1 MGNRVFLRW
10 FGSTNHKDIGS
21 LYLLTRLSFRITGSS
36 LSRMLRMELTGLGT
50 SRMDGHAFNVV
61 VTRHGIIMIFFFVM
75 PMLIRR
81 FRNWLIPFM
90 MGVPDMAWP
99 RLNNFSFWMLLPASM
114 CLAWGL
120 LQGRVGS
127 RWTIYPP
134 LSALETPMDAMIF
147 SLHLARISSILRAI
161 NFLTTLPVLAAGIT
175 MILFD
180 RHFNTSFFNV
190 AGGRDPILFQH
201 LFWFFGHP
209 EVYVLI
215 LPGFRMLSQ
224 VMVWH
229 ARMEMYFRYY
239 RMVWSILSIRFL
251 RFIVWAHHM
260 FSIGMDT
267 DSKCYFAAATIVI
280 GIPTRVKIFSWIRH
294 FCTGAVELTV
304 TVIWAILFI
313 WLFTVRG
320 VTGLVLS
327 AASIDLLLHDTYY
340 VVGHFHYVLSMRAVF
355 SLIMRWYFWV
365 YVFTGLRVSE
375 FFSWVFLVGFFIS
388 VNVTFLPMHTLRL
401 DGMPRR
407 YITYAGFMSNY
418 NRFCSFRALSSI
430 IFLFIGLAALNPSMS
445 AHFAFTMLALNTD
458 PSFMFGFPSK
468 AHIHMEAPVC
478 AFTTRFHVFG
488 K

>member
-1 MGNRVFLRW
+1 
-10 FGSTNHKDIGS
+10 
-21 LYLLTRLSFRITGSS
+21 
-36 LSRMLRMELTGLGT
+36 
-50 SRMDGHAFNVV
+50 
-61 VTRHGIIMIFFFVM
+61 
-75 PMLIRR
+75 
-81 FRNWLIPFM
+81 
-90 MGVPDMAWP
+90 MAWP

-127 RWTIYPP
+127 
-134 LSALETPMDAMIF
+134 
-147 SLHLARISSILRAI
+147 ILRAI
-161 NFLTTLPVLAAGIT
+161 NFLTTILMNGPKRFSMYNLYLYLYCMIVTVFMLLTTLPVLAAGIT

-215 LPGFRMLSQ
+215 LPRFRMLSQ

-239 RMVWSILSIRFL
+239 RMVWSILSIGFL

-260 FSIGMDT
+260 FSIRMET

-280 GIPTRVKIFSWIRH
+280 GIPTGVKIFSWIRH
-294 FCTGAVELTV
+294 FCTRAVELTV

-313 WLFTVRG
+313 WLFTVRR

-340 VVGHFHYVLSMRAVF
+340 A
-355 SLIMRWYFWV
+355 
-365 YVFTGLRVSE
+365 
-375 FFSWVFLVGFFIS
+375 
-388 VNVTFLPMHTLRL
+388 
-401 DGMPRR
+401 
-407 YITYAGFMSNY
+407 
-418 NRFCSFRALSSI
+418 
-430 IFLFIGLAALNPSMS
+430 
-445 AHFAFTMLALNTD
+445 
-458 PSFMFGFPSK
+458 
-468 AHIHMEAPVC
+468 
-478 AFTTRFHVFG
+478 
-488 K
+488 

>member
-1 MGNRVFLRW
+1 
-10 FGSTNHKDIGS
+10 
-21 LYLLTRLSFRITGSS
+21 
-36 LSRMLRMELTGLGT
+36 MLRMELTGLGT
-50 SRMDGHAFNVV
+50 SGMDGHAYNVV
-61 VTRHGIIMIFFFVM
+61 VTGHGIIMIFFFVM
-75 PMLIRR
+75 PMLIGR

-161 NFLTTLPVLAAGIT
+161 NFLTTILMNGPKGFSMYNLYLYLYCMAVTVFMLLTTLPVLAAGIT

-190 AGGRDPILFQH
+190 AGGGDPILFQH

-229 ARMEMYFRYY
+229 ARMEMYFGYY
-239 RMVWSILSIRFL
+239 RMVWSILSIGFL
-251 RFIVWAHHM
+251 GFIVWAHHM

-280 GIPTRVKIFSWIRH
+280 RIPTGVKIFSWIGH

-304 TVIWAILFI
+304 TVMWRVLFI
-313 WLFTVRG
+313 WLFTVGR

-340 VVGHFHYVLSMRAVF
+340 VVGHFHYVLSMGAVF
-355 SLIMRWYFWV
+355 FLI
-365 YVFTGLRVSE
+365 
-375 FFSWVFLVGFFIS
+375 
-388 VNVTFLPMHTLRL
+388 
-401 DGMPRR
+401 D
-407 YITYAGFMSNY
+407 
-418 NRFCSFRALSSI
+418 
-430 IFLFIGLAALNPSMS
+430 
-445 AHFAFTMLALNTD
+445 
-458 PSFMFGFPSK
+458 
-468 AHIHMEAPVC
+468 
-478 AFTTRFHVFG
+478 
-488 K
+488 

>member
-1 MGNRVFLRW
+1 MG
-10 FGSTNHKDIGS
+10 
-21 LYLLTRLSFRITGSS
+21 
-36 LSRMLRMELTGLGT
+36 ELTGLGT
-50 SRMDGHAFNVV
+50 SGMDGHAYNVV
-61 VTRHGIIMIFFFVM
+61 VTGHGIIMIFFFVM
-75 PMLIRR
+75 PMLIGR

-127 RWTIYPP
+127 GWTIYPP

-161 NFLTTLPVLAAGIT
+161 NFLTT
-175 MILFD
+175 ILMNGPKGFSMYNLYLYLYCMAVTV
-180 RHFNTSFFNV
+180 FMLLTT
-190 AGGRDPILFQH
+190 
-201 LFWFFGHP
+201 
-209 EVYVLI
+209 

-229 ARMEMYFRYY
+229 ARMEMYFGYY
-239 RMVWSILSIRFL
+239 RMVWSILSIGFL

-260 FSIGMDT
+260 FSIRMDT

-280 GIPTRVKIFSWIRH
+280 GIPTGVKIFSWIGH

-304 TVIWAILFI
+304 TVIWGVLFI
-313 WLFTVRG
+313 WLFTVGR

-340 VVGHFHYVLSMRAVF
+340 VVRHFHYVLSMGAVF
-355 SLIMRWYFWV
+355 SLIMGWYFWV

-375 FFSWVFLVGFFIS
+375 FFSWVFLVGFFIG
-388 VNVTFLPMHTLRL
+388 VNITFLPMHTLGL
-401 DGMPRR
+401 DRMSRR

-418 NRFCSFRALSSI
+418 NRFCSFRALASI
-430 IFLFIGLAALNPSMS
+430 IFLYVRLAALNPSMS
-445 AHFAFTMLALNTD
+445 
-458 PSFMFGFPSK
+458 S
-468 AHIHMEAPVC
+468 HI
-478 AFTTRFHVFG
+478 
-488 K
+488 